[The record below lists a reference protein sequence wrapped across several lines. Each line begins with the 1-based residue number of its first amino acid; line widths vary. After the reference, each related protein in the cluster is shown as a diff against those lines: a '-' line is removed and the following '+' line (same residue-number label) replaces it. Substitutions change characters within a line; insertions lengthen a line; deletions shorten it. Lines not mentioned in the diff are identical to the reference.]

1 MNENQSQQPQ
11 TEIPSTPII
20 QPHVPE
26 RVITLNP
33 TSSPPAAKTNEN
45 KIFIIF
51 LVVGIILLISVVIFA
66 LFFMSSSNPKGK
78 QFIDYQYQFSF
89 SNTSGWEVTDPEGD
103 NFFALQT
110 TDTKSLRLSYVGI
123 TAYPKLS
130 QKDFS
135 SFFKEQNTKTCVN
148 IGKAIGYQTQS
159 FDYQNGDLSG
169 QICSGEFINKLTN
182 TKMSLNIYNLA
193 SPKTKYVYSVA
204 TRYPLG
210 NTLEKKKVEVLIKG
224 FKIYTE

>member
-1 MNENQSQQPQ
+1 MNENQGQQQQ
-11 TEIPSTPII
+11 TAIPAMPID
-20 QPHVPE
+20 QPHVQE
-26 RVITLNP
+26 KIITLNP
-33 TSSPPAAKTNEN
+33 TSSSPTTRTNEN

-66 LFFMSSSNPKGK
+66 LFFLYSGTPKGK
-78 QFIDYQYQFSF
+78 QFIDFQYQFTF
-89 SNTSGWEVTDPEGD
+89 LNTSGWQVADPEGD

-110 TDTKSLRLSYVGI
+110 TDSKNSRLSYVGI
-123 TAYPKLS
+123 TVYPKLN
-130 QKDFS
+130 QKDFT
-135 SFFKEQNTKTCVN
+135 SFFKEQNAKTCMN
-148 IGKAIGYQTQS
+148 IGKLIGSSTQS

-169 QICSGEFINKLTN
+169 QICSGEFTNTLTN

-224 FKIYTE
+224 FKAYTE